1 MARGAGMTDNVSRLG
16 EAQKQ
21 IRIVAERLE
30 DPELV
35 EDLEDAEVLL
45 ETVEGE
51 IADRSGE
58 T

>member
-1 MARGAGMTDNVSRLG
+1 MTDNVSRLG

-45 ETVEGE
+45 ETVEGK